1 MDKDEMRKDL
11 ERQEKDVLEQIK
23 RLEGHDAQ
31 PFITSDG
38 GDLPDDGAIPRPGS
52 RHARDDPE
60 GAWRTVLT
68 VEFPAASTHGR

>member
-31 PFITSDG
+31 PIITSDG
-38 GDLPDDGAIPRPGS
+38 GDLGPTTERSLAQ
-52 RHARDDPE
+52 ARDMLE
-60 GAWRTVLT
+60 MIRKALGEL
-68 VEFPAASTHGR
+68 S